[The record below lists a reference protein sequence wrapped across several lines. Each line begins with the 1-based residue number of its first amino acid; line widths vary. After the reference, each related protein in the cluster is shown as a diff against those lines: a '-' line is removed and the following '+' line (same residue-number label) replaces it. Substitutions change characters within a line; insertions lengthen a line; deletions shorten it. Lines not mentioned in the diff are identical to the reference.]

1 MALESG
7 TRVGIYGVTA
17 KIGEGA
23 MGEVYRALDTTL
35 DRDVAL
41 KVLPEA
47 FTADPER
54 LARFQR
60 EAKVL
65 ASLNH
70 PNIGGIYG
78 IETSGET
85 QALVLEL
92 IEGPTL
98 AERIADGPIPVEQAV
113 PMVRQIA
120 EALSAAHD
128 AGIIHRDLK
137 PANIKVRSDGTVKV
151 LDFGLAK
158 AAEGRGGEAADA
170 PTMTAMSSQ
179 AGAVVGTAAY
189 MAPEQARGEAVDK
202 RADIWALGC
211 VCYELLS
218 GHRPF
223 EGRTMSDTLA
233 SVLAREV
240 DLTRLPEEVPAAL
253 HKFMARCLEKEPM
266 RRLRDAAEGVLQLE
280 EGLAQPVVEPAEA
293 AAGRAAPLQFW
304 QRPVSAAVAVITALV
319 FGGLAVGIAVR
330 TEPVPGP
337 GIMRFGVTA
346 SEDAPLRSHPFV
358 NDLVISG
365 DGTQI
370 AYYAQQPGGPGG
382 QIYLRPID
390 QLIGAPLRGT
400 EDGMGPFVSSDGAW
414 IGFVSDGGSLNSTL
428 KKVSLFGGPPVT
440 LAESPTP
447 INGASWSVDDEIIY
461 GSFRSGLFRVS
472 GGGGEPEALTTTDQD
487 QGETS
492 HQWPFIIPGRDAVVF
507 TISGGL
513 NARTSG
519 QLAVLELDSGQ
530 VKKLGLAGFSPRYVS
545 TGHLVYGSG
554 DGSVRAVPFDVTE
567 LEVAGNPVPL
577 IEGVSGKNTGAANF
591 SVSDSGRLVYASGSG
606 LDGGESSMVWVDREG
621 LEEPLNL
628 PPNTYLWPR
637 VSPDGT
643 RVAMVVGSADN
654 GDVWVSELA
663 RGTLTN
669 LTTDPANDRLPLWT
683 LDGERVAFASDRG
696 DRQEGVFSKLADGTG
711 PVESLL
717 TVELGFLLTPW
728 DWSSDG
734 QTMLFSYVAGD
745 DSAVS
750 LDVGVLQLEGNS
762 DWEPLLQT
770 TARETAPSISPNGNW
785 LAYISDQ
792 TGRYEVYVE
801 RFPEL
806 GERRQISTSGGTSP
820 KWSPTGRELFYRRTS
835 NDGSMMSVSV
845 DFEPVFTPGIPK
857 VLFEGNY
864 IRSAAGGGTTG
875 GRQYD
880 VSPDGGRFLMVR
892 LTRAIENVEGSE
904 APITVVLNWFEEL
917 KERVPVP

>member
-113 PMVRQIA
+113 AMVRQIA

-179 AGAVVGTAAY
+179 VGAVVGTAAY
-189 MAPEQARGEAVDK
+189 MAPEQARGEAGDK

-293 AAGRAAPLQFW
+293 AAGPAAPLRLW
-304 QRPVSAAVAVITALV
+304 QRPVPAAVAV
-319 FGGLAVGIAVR
+319 
-330 TEPVPGP
+330 
-337 GIMRFGVTA
+337 TA
-346 SEDAPLRSHPFV
+346 SE
-358 NDLVISG
+358 
-365 DGTQI
+365 
-370 AYYAQQPGGPGG
+370 
-382 QIYLRPID
+382 
-390 QLIGAPLRGT
+390 
-400 EDGMGPFVSSDGAW
+400 
-414 IGFVSDGGSLNSTL
+414 
-428 KKVSLFGGPPVT
+428 
-440 LAESPTP
+440 
-447 INGASWSVDDEIIY
+447 
-461 GSFRSGLFRVS
+461 
-472 GGGGEPEALTTTDQD
+472 
-487 QGETS
+487 
-492 HQWPFIIPGRDAVVF
+492 
-507 TISGGL
+507 
-513 NARTSG
+513 
-519 QLAVLELDSGQ
+519 
-530 VKKLGLAGFSPRYVS
+530 
-545 TGHLVYGSG
+545 
-554 DGSVRAVPFDVTE
+554 
-567 LEVAGNPVPL
+567 
-577 IEGVSGKNTGAANF
+577 
-591 SVSDSGRLVYASGSG
+591 
-606 LDGGESSMVWVDREG
+606 
-621 LEEPLNL
+621 
-628 PPNTYLWPR
+628 
-637 VSPDGT
+637 
-643 RVAMVVGSADN
+643 
-654 GDVWVSELA
+654 
-663 RGTLTN
+663 
-669 LTTDPANDRLPLWT
+669 
-683 LDGERVAFASDRG
+683 
-696 DRQEGVFSKLADGTG
+696 
-711 PVESLL
+711 
-717 TVELGFLLTPW
+717 
-728 DWSSDG
+728 
-734 QTMLFSYVAGD
+734 
-745 DSAVS
+745 
-750 LDVGVLQLEGNS
+750 
-762 DWEPLLQT
+762 
-770 TARETAPSISPNGNW
+770 APS
-785 LAYISDQ
+785 L
-792 TGRYEVYVE
+792 
-801 RFPEL
+801 
-806 GERRQISTSGGTSP
+806 
-820 KWSPTGRELFYRRTS
+820 
-835 NDGSMMSVSV
+835 
-845 DFEPVFTPGIPK
+845 
-857 VLFEGNY
+857 
-864 IRSAAGGGTTG
+864 
-875 GRQYD
+875 
-880 VSPDGGRFLMVR
+880 
-892 LTRAIENVEGSE
+892 
-904 APITVVLNWFEEL
+904 
-917 KERVPVP
+917 